1 MYINICHITYIMLI
15 YITLIYVRLKIYYI
29 FKYASIYT
37 CVMYTYYI
45 NICNIKCVIYLNIYL
60 YIHI

>member
-1 MYINICHITYIMLI
+1 MYTNICHITYIMLI

-45 NICNIKCVIYLNIYL
+45 NICNIKYVL
-60 YIHI
+60 YI